1 MGLAFACSYVAEVE
15 IRTDDETGMNPSAP
29 ASLSHTTASSGVM
42 NAPRKATPMLSISAL
57 NKRVRMAAHASS
69 ANK

>member
-1 MGLAFACSYVAEVE
+1 
-15 IRTDDETGMNPSAP
+15 
-29 ASLSHTTASSGVM
+29 M